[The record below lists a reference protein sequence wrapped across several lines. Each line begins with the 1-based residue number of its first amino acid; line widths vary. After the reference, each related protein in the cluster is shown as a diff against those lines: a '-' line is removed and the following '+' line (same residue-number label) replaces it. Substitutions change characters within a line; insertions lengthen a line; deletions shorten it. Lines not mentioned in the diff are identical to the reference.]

1 MLNKNSYKNLINDEQ
16 GNSMVEF
23 ALILPLLI
31 VLTMGGIYLSV
42 SFGQKS
48 IMNGLTFLEGRA
60 GSVRANY
67 AAIDKLAKET
77 FKRGGN
83 SDLPSNPIG
92 SDSWLDKTTANIS
105 VEGNQ
110 LGKQKL
116 RVVLEKEAMNIDMLS
131 NSLAILSGNK
141 PSDKPD
147 IRKIRTTAVF
157 PYEYSFRS
165 TNGYISDRPKTYSVV
180 DYEAKNTLEKGVEK
194 IIDKIPSQEAK
205 DTIKEYLFSKLV
217 DPKKI
222 EGINDSEQ
230 ADGVL
235 SADAT
240 RNMKNVKEAYR
251 RWGLTYNF
259 TPGTNGI
266 LSSETPNGTIS
277 INSLKPLEVTAE
289 YATMI
294 ESGAK
299 LTSIVASASTGI
311 PGFATVKKV
320 LGPVAGT
327 IKDTGTQ
334 MADVVSTYN
343 RNIYTRVPTP

>member
-1 MLNKNSYKNLINDEQ
+1 MLFIKKYQKFIDDEQ

-67 AAIDKLAKET
+67 AAIDKLAKEA

-92 SDSWLDKTTANIS
+92 SDSWLDKTKANVS
-105 VEGNQ
+105 VEGSQ
-110 LGKQKL
+110 MGKQKL

-131 NSLAILSGNK
+131 NALSLLSGNK
-141 PSDKPD
+141 PDGKPNL
-147 IRKIRTTAVF
+147 RKLKTTALF

-180 DYEAKNTLEKGVEK
+180 DYEAKNTLEKGVDK
-194 IIDKIPSQEAK
+194 IISQLPSQEAK
-205 DTIKEYLFSKLV
+205 DKIKEYLFAKLV

-222 EGINDSEQ
+222 DGINDSEQ

-235 SADAT
+235 SADPT

-251 RWGLTYNF
+251 RWGITYNF
-259 TPGTNGI
+259 TPGADG
-266 LSSETPNGTIS
+266 LSSESPNGTIS

-299 LTSIVASASTGI
+299 LTSIVATVNGV

-320 LGPVAGT
+320 LGPVAGV

-334 MADVVSTYN
+334 LSETVSTYN
-343 RNIYTRVPTP
+343 RNLYTKVPTP